1 MSDTNGEERMV
12 EALLFAAAEPL
23 SRDDLAAR
31 LPHGADIEGALAA
44 VRVRYADRG
53 VELVQVAG
61 RWRFQTAP
69 DLGFLMCQERETPRR
84 LSRAAQETLA
94 IIAYHQPV
102 TRADIEA
109 VRGVQAS
116 GGTMDI
122 LLELGLVRMRGRRR
136 APGRPIT
143 YGTTDHF
150 LEHFGLAALVDLPG
164 VAEMKAAGL
173 LDLAAVGDF
182 LLPQPGAASLD
193 EGPLDDAETGEFH
206 RDYLGAEEPP

>member
-1 MSDTNGEERMV
+1 MSDPFEDERQV

-23 SRDDLAAR
+23 SAADLAAR
-31 LPHGADIEGALAA
+31 LPSGADVGAALMTLKTQYIE
-44 VRVRYADRG
+44 RG
-53 VELVQVAG
+53 VNLVCVSD

-69 DLGFLMCQERETPRR
+69 DLAFLMTEEREEPRR

-116 GGTMDI
+116 RGTLDS

-136 APGRPIT
+136 SPGRPIT
-143 YGTTDHF
+143 FGTTDAF
-150 LEHFGLAALVDLPG
+150 LQHYGLASLSDLPG
-164 VAEMKAAGL
+164 VADMRALGL
-173 LDLAAVGDF
+173 LNLDLPANFAVPDPMALGE
-182 LLPQPGAASLD
+182 D
-193 EGPLDDAETGEFH
+193 EDPLDPDDAPEFH
-206 RDYLGAEEPP
+206 QDYFGEA